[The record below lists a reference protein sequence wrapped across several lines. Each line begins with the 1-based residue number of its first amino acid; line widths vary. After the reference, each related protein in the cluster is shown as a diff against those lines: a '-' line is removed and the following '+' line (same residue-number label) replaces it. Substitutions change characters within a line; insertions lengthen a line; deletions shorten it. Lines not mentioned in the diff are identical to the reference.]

1 MKTNLSLLVIAS
13 FFFAL
18 LPLPSSVAAQDLV
31 ATNDIAG
38 GSSVFVFRGSR
49 KAPQARAGGGKASLG
64 EGGGRVGGG
73 SKAASGQI
81 AALAKKRR
89 ADAIAARKKAAIAA
103 ANKKIASSN
112 MLTAKAETAFDNDQT
127 DLAITNYRAA
137 LVQNP
142 KNTRASEGLSNALT
156 AKGIDVAGDTNN
168 EAAIA
173 LFEEAVKYDKQN
185 DVAYAKAGAIYD
197 ANGKNEKAVLNYEK
211 ALAINPAYTML
222 YPPLGVSYLNSG
234 EIAKAESALQKAE
247 AGGID
252 TVETRQLRGVILF
265 KQNKNTEALAAF
277 DRALELDG
285 NFASAQYYRG
295 QTFDRMERPDDAIA
309 AYKKT
314 LEIDPA
320 NSAASF
326 DMGVAYY
333 NKGDYPNAAA
343 AYQQTLKYDPN
354 NAQAHANLAST
365 YRQQERY
372 VDANAEYKAAS
383 EKGMKTADME
393 SEWGFC
399 LGKTAEWEKAVAR
412 LESARVMSPG
422 AVDNNNVGWAYY
434 NAGYTQKAAKN
445 DAAATEN
452 YEKGKVALKEALVQE
467 PQFDAAYVNLGAT
480 HNELGEHQEAVEALK
495 TADKLHPNWN
505 VAINQLGRAFRGLKD
520 FVNAIANFKRVV
532 DTDGSSI
539 NGLFNL
545 GEAYNASGNKKE
557 AKKMYDRL
565 KKIDPN
571 MALRLDNIFNGK
583 AQIDAAKQKI
593 ENKIPKLP
601 RFP

>member
-1 MKTNLSLLVIAS
+1 MKTNLSLLVIVS
-13 FFFAL
+13 VFFSL
-18 LPLPSSVAAQDLV
+18 LPLSRAVAAQDLV
-31 ATNDIAG
+31 ATDDIAG

-49 KAPQARAGGGKASLG
+49 KKPQARAGGGKASLG
-64 EGGGRVGGG
+64 EGGGRVGG

-103 ANKKIASSN
+103 ANKKIALSN
-112 MLTAKAETAFDNDQT
+112 TLTAKAETFLDTDKT
-127 DLAITNYRAA
+127 DLAIDNYRSA

-156 AKGIDVAGDTNN
+156 AKGIDVAGATNN

-173 LFEEAVKYDKQN
+173 IFEEAVKYDKQN
-185 DVAYAKAGAIYD
+185 DTAYAKAGAVYD
-197 ANGKNEKAVLNYEK
+197 AKGNNAKAALNYEK
-211 ALAINPAYTML
+211 ALTINPAYTML
-222 YPPLGVSYLNSG
+222 YPPLGVAYLDNG
-234 EIAKAESALQKAE
+234 EIAKAETTLQKAN
-247 AGGID
+247 AAGID
-252 TVETRQLRGVILF
+252 SVETRYLNGVILF

-277 DRALELDG
+277 DRTLELDG
-285 NFASAQYYRG
+285 SFASAQYYRG
-295 QTFDRMERPDDAIA
+295 QTLDRMERPDDAIA

-314 LEIDPA
+314 LEVDPA

-326 DMGVAYY
+326 DLGVAYY
-333 NKGDYPNAAA
+333 NKGDYANAAA
-343 AYQQTLKYDPN
+343 AYQQTLKSDPN

-372 VDANAEYKAAS
+372 ADANAEYKTAAD
-383 EKGMKTADME
+383 KGLKSADME
-393 SEWGFC
+393 SEWGYS
-399 LGKTAEWEKAVAR
+399 LGKTAEWDKAVAR
-412 LESARVMSPG
+412 LESARQLSPG

-434 NAGYTQKAAKN
+434 NAAYTQKTAKN

-452 YEKGKVALKEALVQE
+452 YEKGKVALKEALVQD

-480 HNELGEHQEAVEALK
+480 HNELGEHQEAAEALK
-495 TADKLHPNWN
+495 TADKLHPNWS
-505 VAINQLGRAFRGLKD
+505 VALNQLGRAFRGLKD

-532 DTDGSSI
+532 DMDG
-539 NGLFNL
+539 NGVAGIFNL

-565 KKIDPN
+565 KKLDPSV
-571 MALRLDNIFNGK
+571 ALRLDNIFNGK
-583 AQIDAAKQKI
+583 AQIDAAEQKI
-593 ENKIPKLP
+593 KNKIPKLP

>member
-1 MKTNLSLLVIAS
+1 MKTNFSLIVIAS
-13 FFFAL
+13 FILSL
-18 LPLPSSVAAQDLV
+18 LPLPTTVAAQDLV
-31 ATNDIAG
+31 ATDDIAG

-49 KAPQARAGGGKASLG
+49 KKPQVRAGGGKASLG
-64 EGGGRVGGG
+64 EGGGRVGGA
-73 SKAASGQI
+73 KAANGQI

-185 DVAYAKAGAIYD
+185 DVAYAKAGAIY
-197 ANGKNEKAVLNYEK
+197 AKGKNNKAALNYEK

-222 YPPLGVSYLNSG
+222 YPPLGVAYLDNG
-234 EIAKAESALQKAE
+234 EIAKAESTLQKAGA
-247 AGGID
+247 AGIG
-252 TVETRQLRGVILF
+252 TAETRYLNGVILF
-265 KQNKNTEALAAF
+265 KQNKNAEALAAF
-277 DRALELDG
+277 DRTLELDG
-285 NFASAQYYRG
+285 NFASAHYYRG
-295 QTFDRMERPDDAIA
+295 QTLDRMERPDDAIA

-314 LEIDPA
+314 LEVDPA

-333 NKGDYPNAAA
+333 NKGDYPNAVA
-343 AYQQTLKYDPN
+343 AYQQTLKSDPN

-372 VDANAEYKAAS
+372 ADANAQYKAAAD
-383 EKGMKTADME
+383 KGIKSADME

-399 LGKTAEWEKAVAR
+399 LGKTAEWDKAVAR
-412 LESARVMSPG
+412 LESARQMSPG

-532 DTDGSSI
+532 DMDGSSVA
-539 NGLFNL
+539 GLFNL
-545 GEAYNASGNKKE
+545 GEAYNASGNKKA
-557 AKKMYDRL
+557 AKQTYDRL
-565 KKIDPN
+565 KKLDPN

-583 AQIDAAKQKI
+583 AQIDDAKRKI